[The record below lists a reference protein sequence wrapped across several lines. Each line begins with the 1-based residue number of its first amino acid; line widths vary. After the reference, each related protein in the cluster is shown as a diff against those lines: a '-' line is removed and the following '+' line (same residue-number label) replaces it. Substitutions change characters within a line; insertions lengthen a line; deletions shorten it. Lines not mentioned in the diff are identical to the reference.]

1 MFLKI
6 GSQLTGMNNNVC
18 KGVYETS
25 FFILFNITIYYYIK
39 NNWEIC
45 TIIFL
50 KKWEICTIIS
60 RKIKKRVL
68 LLSHIMH

>member
-25 FFILFNITIYYYIK
+25 FFYFIYYHL
-39 NNWEIC
+39 
-45 TIIFL
+45 L
-50 KKWEICTIIS
+50 KKWEICTIMFQE
-60 RKIKKRVL
+60 K
-68 LLSHIMH
+68 